1 MNNDVL
7 LKEIETIVEKKLE
20 ILKQDLSNLHPEAGL
35 LLASQ
40 ATLAKRYDMSKST
53 LCRILQCGERA
64 GKIHPFQ
71 IEYGERKSNKKY
83 IINEADEFVIPKL
96 LNGAPPFL
104 KKKEIPAS

>member
-1 MNNDVL
+1 MNNDVF
-7 LKEIETIVEKKLE
+7 LKEIETIVENKLE
-20 ILKQDLSNLHPEAGL
+20 ILKQDLSNLHSETPL

-40 ATLAKRYDMSKST
+40 ATLAERYDMSKST

-83 IINEADEFVIPKL
+83 IISEVDKFVIPKL
-96 LNGAPPFL
+96 
-104 KKKEIPAS
+104 

>member
-1 MNNDVL
+1 MVTNLTDQDKKDL
-7 LKEIETIVEKKLE
+7 LEIFEKVIEKKLE
-20 ILKQDLSNLHPEAGL
+20 ILKQDLSNLHPGAAP

-40 ATLAKRYDMSKST
+40 ATLAERYDMSKST

-83 IINEADEFVIPKL
+83 IISEVDEFVIPKL
-96 LNGAPPFL
+96 
-104 KKKEIPAS
+104 